1 MTTLDNNAANRTDYK
16 FRIEEPNFLGP
27 ISYDYN
33 AIMIS
38 AIRNDTLYTLNYF
51 ATPETFNIYLPIVQ
65 KMISSLKITEP
76 SKAMPVI

>member
-1 MTTLDNNAANRTDYK
+1 MTTLDNNAVNRTDYK

-38 AIRNDTLYTLNYF
+38 AIRNDTLYTQLFCN
-51 ATPETFNIYLPIVQ
+51 
-65 KMISSLKITEP
+65 S
-76 SKAMPVI
+76 